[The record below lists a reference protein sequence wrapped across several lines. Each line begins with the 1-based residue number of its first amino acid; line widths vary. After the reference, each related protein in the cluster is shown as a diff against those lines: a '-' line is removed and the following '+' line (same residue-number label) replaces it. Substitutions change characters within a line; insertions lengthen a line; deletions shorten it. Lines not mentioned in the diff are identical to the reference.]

1 MIQDI
6 YPSSLDNSF
15 KVCQP
20 KGSDSFLAFDGSGRL
35 MASTGG
41 DLRFPDGDMLGMPD
55 AVYLFSVDDRAYF
68 LVQQEIQPPD
78 GYGYYTVRELR
89 DRFGGIDSCR
99 TELFAAFTAYHLWR
113 WYSDTRFCGRCG
125 SRMSHSENE
134 RAMRCACGNVVYPR
148 INPAV
153 IVGVIKGDSIL
164 ITRYRTGYRHN
175 ALVAGFTEIGET
187 LEQTVE
193 REVYEE
199 TGIHVK
205 NIRYYKSQPWGMAQD
220 MLIGFFCEAD
230 SDEIHMDE
238 NELKYA
244 EWVRREDIV
253 LQPND
258 ISLTNEMMK
267 VFKRGEKV

>member
-35 MASTGG
+35 LASTGG

-68 LVQQEIQPPD
+68 LVQQEIQTPD
-78 GYGYYTVRELR
+78 GYGYYTIRELR

-125 SRMSHSENE
+125 GRMSHSENE

-199 TGIHVK
+199 TGIRVK

-220 MLIGFFCEAD
+220 ILIGFFCEAD